1 MEVSKEKLEELADI
15 IKKIRIYENAD
26 GVRYFNEDGAM
37 KIETLS
43 KDVDIIRENFAYFAK
58 RPTSIMYPDDFLK
71 IMKNLPGG
79 NQLIADNL
87 EYILKSFINKKQR
100 ARIELI
106 GIPQVSKKVAGNFGK
121 FLNLSTFARE
131 ENQDF
136 EVEDSRTAEE
146 LRYVPCC
153 AEQNQTDFSI
163 FLGMLGAS
171 ENPSEVLEANKELF
185 LNYAYNSG
193 MLTMVKTLSRNPKCH
208 EFIKNNFETIRD
220 ICYTPHLAELYTL
233 VRDICPEQFTEHSFT
248 IDKIFLPAI
257 EKLNMQGV
265 QGKEYS
271 NILSQ
276 INLTCSEIIKQNRSK
291 DFDYLA
297 KYMMTSTK
305 NDNLKVCGSGFFN
318 ITLQV
323 GEKALKIGGKE
334 YSKEDDEPIP
344 YHPRILLPTTRKM
357 DASKDPKHP
366 LFVALYE
373 MVDVDIDITDEEL
386 LEVYKDLREDGIR
399 WLDVKK
405 ENLGRLR
412 KDNLQYEIGYN
423 VPCPLELLGFVDS
436 GVEKRT
442 LKAGDLV
449 VIDLDYLYKDGKA
462 DDRDFVSEK
471 VPQCIRD
478 YEAEYMRRKEEQKK
492 LTRKPEAPSAHD
504 EY

>member
-1 MEVSKEKLEELADI
+1 MEVSKEKLEELADRM
-15 IKKIRIYENAD
+15 KKIRVYENDD
-26 GVRYFNEDGAM
+26 GVKYFNEDGAM
-37 KIETLS
+37 KIERLS
-43 KDVDIIRENFAYFAK
+43 KDIDIIRENFAYFAK
-58 RPTSIMYPDDFLK
+58 RQTSIMYPDDFLV
-71 IMKNLPGG
+71 IIKNLPGG

-87 EYILKSFINKKQR
+87 EYILKSFVHKKQR

-106 GIPQVSKKVAGNFGK
+106 GIPEVSKKIAGNFGK

-136 EVEDSRTAEE
+136 EVEDDRTAET

-153 AEQNQTDFSI
+153 AERNQTDFSI
-163 FLGMLGAS
+163 FLGMVGAS
-171 ENPSEVLEANKELF
+171 ENPSEILEANKDLF

-208 EFIKNNFETIRD
+208 EFIRNNFEAIRD
-220 ICYTPHLAELYTL
+220 ICYVPHLAELYTL
-233 VRDICPEQFTEHSFT
+233 VRDICPEQFAEHSFT
-248 IDKIFLPAI
+248 IDSIFLPAI
-257 EKLNMQGV
+257 EKLDMQGV
-265 QGKEYS
+265 KAKEYS

-291 DFDYLA
+291 DLAELA
-297 KYMMTSTK
+297 KYMMSLTK

-323 GEKALKIGGKE
+323 GEKALKISGREDNKE
-334 YSKEDDEPIP
+334 SGPIP
-344 YHPRILLPTTRKM
+344 YHPRILLPNTRKV
-357 DASKDPKHP
+357 DASKDPNHP
-366 LFVALYE
+366 LFISLYE
-373 MVDVDIDITDEEL
+373 MVDIDIDITDEEL
-386 LEVYKDLREDGIR
+386 LEVYKDLRESGIK

-412 KDNLQYEIGYN
+412 KDNLQYEIGKN
-423 VPCPLELLGFVDS
+423 IPSPIELVGIEDS
-436 GVEKRT
+436 GVEERT

-462 DDRDFVSEK
+462 DDEDFISEK
-471 VPQCIRD
+471 VPKCIRD
-478 YEAEYMRRKEEQKK
+478 YEAEYMKRKEKEKK
-492 LTRKPEAPSAHD
+492 LTKKPEAPSAHD